1 MKPLKGIEVID
12 FTGVQAGPVCTQF
25 LARYGADVLN
35 VERINGGDV
44 DASVFQLPDGTEWGA
59 VSLYWRLALEADGRI
74 EKDARTEK
82 GK

>member
-44 DASVFQLPDGTEWGA
+44 DASVFQLPDGTE
-59 VSLYWRLALEADGRI
+59 
-74 EKDARTEK
+74 
-82 GK
+82 